1 MSLHPSR
8 QWEHTENTHDT
19 TYFSFVHFIKCGLLA
34 LEAHNAIG
42 CMGRVGWDRLADQI
56 TIWLYKLQQVALAK
70 FPSSSS
76 IHGISV
82 ESNSQINRMGGAMSA
97 KSQARAGGKREGLR
111 VDGSVLGLS

>member
-56 TIWLYKLQQVALAK
+56 TIRLYKLQQVALAK
-70 FPSSSS
+70 FLGSRSV
-76 IHGISV
+76 HGISV
-82 ESNSQINRMGGAMSA
+82 ETKSQINRMGGAIQSV
-97 KSQARAGGKREGLR
+97 KSQARAG
-111 VDGSVLGLS
+111 